1 MLLVAPMDWALPRAN
16 CSLLGATAS
25 WSFRAA
31 RRIHF
36 QVRAVA
42 MEQQM
47 EPHPITPINIDPGV
61 MDTDMQAI
69 IRASSV
75 AGFPVWDRFIV

>member
-1 MLLVAPMDWALPRAN
+1 
-16 CSLLGATAS
+16 
-25 WSFRAA
+25 
-31 RRIHF
+31 
-36 QVRAVA
+36 
-42 MEQQM
+42 M